1 MQPSKWWGVDR
12 VGAVMASGVVVL
24 LALVLASCG
33 AGRGDDDPIAVGTP
47 DAEHGSPSSEPRPDP
62 SPSPAVDDAPEGWSA
77 LPPGPLSA
85 RHGPELIWVA
95 GELLVIGGQ
104 STDPC
109 PPGASCVLPDEPA
122 LTDGARWSWADGW
135 DAVAL
140 MPTSFLTATTTVVD
154 GIAYVLGEPWPGTDG
169 PPFVAYD
176 PRTDAWQEL
185 PLPTDDV
192 TARSYALAA
201 GDGHVVLF
209 QRSHESGRLSDWR
222 YDPTAEAWSELPE
235 VPLGDHYDRDVTWVG
250 DALVVTG
257 IPVEDVGADG
267 PATYEAA
274 VWNDDGWR
282 VLPRSEVAGWSP
294 DWLAVDGLLVNPIPG
309 SVDGGQV
316 NPYDR
321 AYPTGGILNV
331 NSGTWAQLPGGSAT
345 VLDGPL
351 PNSVGDDQLLVGA
364 NAQSALV
371 DRATRWVPLGLPT
384 DVPSYL
390 AGVAVG
396 NGDLYVA
403 GGTTTDDE
411 GQLMLSS
418 DVWVWNPPDT

>member
-1 MQPSKWWGVDR
+1 MSRARRAAGR
-12 VGAVMASGVVVL
+12 VGSEMAAGLVVL
-24 LALVLASCG
+24 LVLTSCG
-33 AGRGDDDPIAVGTP
+33 AGVTDGEPTTGGTP
-47 DAEHGSPSSEPRPDP
+47 DRQQLTSPSVEREADP
-62 SPSPAVDDAPEGWSA
+62 SPPAAVDDVPEGWSA

-85 RHGPELIWVA
+85 RHGPEVIWVA

-135 DAVAL
+135 QTVTA
-140 MPTSFLTATTTVVD
+140 MPTSFLAATATVVD
-154 GIAYVLGEPWPGTDG
+154 GIAYVLGEPWPGTNG

-176 PRTDAWQEL
+176 PGRDAWQEL
-185 PLPTDDV
+185 PLPADDV
-192 TARSYALAA
+192 TTGDYTLTA

-209 QRSHESGRLSDWR
+209 QRTHESGRLPDWR

-235 VPLGDHYDRDVTWVG
+235 VPLGDHYDRDVTLVG
-250 DALVVTG
+250 NTLVVTG
-257 IPVEDVGADG
+257 IPVQDVGADG

-274 VWNDDGWR
+274 VWDADDGWH

-294 DWLAVDGLLVNPIPG
+294 DWFAVDGLLVNPAPG
-309 SVDGGQV
+309 SVDGGQI

-331 NSGTWAQLPGGSAT
+331 NSGTWARLPGGSTT

-351 PNSVGDDQLLVGA
+351 PESVGDDQLLVGA

-371 DRATRWVPLGLPT
+371 DRATRWVPLGLPP
-384 DVPSYL
+384 DVPTYL
-390 AGVAVG
+390 AGTAVG

-403 GGTTTDDE
+403 GGALTDDDE
-411 GQLMLSS
+411 PILSS
-418 DVWVWNPPDT
+418 DVWVWNPPNT